1 MPSWEPLKDDWLNSE
16 SMDAPEFNKYA
27 QQINAHSEFI
37 NGDLQGLEGPQ
48 GPAGPEGPQGPA
60 GPKGDTGAASTVP
73 GPAGPAGPEG
83 PEGPVGPVGP
93 QGDPGADSTVPGP
106 AGATGPA
113 GPKGDTGADSTVP
126 GPTGPEGPQG
136 LAGPTGPTG
145 PAGPEGPQG
154 PPGEGGG
161 GDLLDADLR
170 GGADSTADRLNT
182 ISNFASPNAG
192 GIVPGRFYD
201 NNFHG
206 QLSTMSVSNNR
217 IELAPY
223 YTSAT
228 FPIDQIGFAVSTA
241 QPTSS
246 VRALIYRAGPDN
258 WPDELVLETGDI
270 DTTATGYKFEA
281 VNFTFL
287 SGVQYWV
294 GFHSTGNATVRAIN
308 PSVAVNLG
316 LTSAAGTAYCS
327 VIRKTVTYASGA
339 PSPWVF
345 NGTDLINGSV
355 ASVRFRAA

>member
-1 MPSWEPLKDDWLNSE
+1 MPSWEPLKDDWLNSQ

-27 QQINAHSEFI
+27 QRINAHSEFI
-37 NGDLQGLEGPQ
+37 GA

-60 GPKGDTGAASTVP
+60 GP
-73 GPAGPAGPEG
+73 E
-83 PEGPVGPVGP
+83 
-93 QGDPGADSTVPGP
+93 
-106 AGATGPA
+106 GPA

-126 GPTGPEGPQG
+126 GPTGP
-136 LAGPTGPTG
+136 
-145 PAGPEGPQG
+145 AGPEGPQG
-154 PPGEGGG
+154 PPGEGGGGG

-170 GGADSTADRLNT
+170 GGADSTADRLNI

-201 NNFHG
+201 NSFHG
-206 QLSTMSVSNNR
+206 QLSTMSVANNR

-258 WPDELVLETGDI
+258 WPDALMLETGDI

-294 GFHSTGNATVRAIN
+294 GFHSIGGATVRAIN
-308 PSVAVNLG
+308 TTVTVNLG
-316 LTSAAGTAYCS
+316 LTSAVGTAYCS

>member
-27 QQINAHSEFI
+27 QQINAHSEFM

-48 GPAGPEGPQGPA
+48 GPAGPE
-60 GPKGDTGAASTVP
+60 
-73 GPAGPAGPEG
+73 
-83 PEGPVGPVGP
+83 
-93 QGDPGADSTVPGP
+93 
-106 AGATGPA
+106 GPA

-126 GPTGPEGPQG
+126 GPTGP
-136 LAGPTGPTG
+136 
-145 PAGPEGPQG
+145 AGPEGPQG
-154 PPGEGGG
+154 PPGEGGGGG

-182 ISNFASPNAG
+182 ISTFVSPNAG

-223 YTSAT
+223 CTSAT

-246 VRALIYRAGPDN
+246 VRALVYRAGPDG

-294 GFHSTGNATVRAIN
+294 GFHSIGGATVRAIN
-308 PSVAVNLG
+308 TTVTVNLG
-316 LTSAAGTAYCS
+316 LTSAVGTAYCS

-345 NGTDLINGSV
+345 NHNDLINGSV

>member
-1 MPSWEPLKDDWLNSE
+1 MPSWEPLKDDWLNSQ

-27 QQINAHSEFI
+27 QRINAHSEFI
-37 NGDLQGLEGPQ
+37 GA

-60 GPKGDTGAASTVP
+60 GP
-73 GPAGPAGPEG
+73 E
-83 PEGPVGPVGP
+83 
-93 QGDPGADSTVPGP
+93 
-106 AGATGPA
+106 GPA

-126 GPTGPEGPQG
+126 GPTGP
-136 LAGPTGPTG
+136 
-145 PAGPEGPQG
+145 AGPEGPQG
-154 PPGEGGG
+154 PPGEGGGGG

-170 GGADSTADRLNT
+170 GGADSTADRLNI

-206 QLSTMSVSNNR
+206 QLATMSVSNNR

-246 VRALIYRAGPDN
+246 VRALVYRAGPDG

-270 DTTATGYKFEA
+270 DTTGAGYKFEA

-294 GFHSTGNATVRAIN
+294 GFHSIGGATVRAIN

>member
-1 MPSWEPLKDDWLNSE
+1 MPSWEPLKDDWLNSQ

-27 QQINAHSEFI
+27 QRINAHSEFI
-37 NGDLQGLEGPQ
+37 GA

-136 LAGPTGPTG
+136 LAGPTGP
-145 PAGPEGPQG
+145 AGPEGPQG
-154 PPGEGGG
+154 PPGEGGGGG

-182 ISNFASPNAG
+182 ISTFVSPNAG

-246 VRALIYRAGPDN
+246 VRALVYRAGPDG

-294 GFHSTGNATVRAIN
+294 GFHSIGGATVRAIN
-308 PSVAVNLG
+308 TTVTVNLG

-327 VIRKTVTYASGA
+327 VIRKTVPYASGA